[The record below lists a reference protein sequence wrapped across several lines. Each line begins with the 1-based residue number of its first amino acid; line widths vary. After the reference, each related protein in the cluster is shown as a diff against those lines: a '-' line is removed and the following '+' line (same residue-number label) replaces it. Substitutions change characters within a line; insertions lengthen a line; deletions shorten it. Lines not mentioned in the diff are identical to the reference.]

1 VRHAIA
7 DTRDFARWPDDS
19 RRPLTPEGAV
29 RFRSA
34 ARGLRRIVPR
44 VDLVLSSPFTRAWQT
59 AEILEEEAGWPAPE
73 PCEPLEADRSPASAL
88 DALSTLGSGSVA
100 LIGHEPCL
108 SSLASL
114 LAAGDGG
121 TLNLELKKGGV
132 AFLESPG
139 DPAPGRALLRW
150 SVSPKILR
158 ALEQR

>member
-19 RRPLTPEGAV
+19 RRPLTPEGAE

-34 ARGLRRIVPR
+34 ARGLRRIVAQ
-44 VDLVLSSPFTRAWQT
+44 VDVLLSSPYTRAWQT
-59 AEILEEEAGWPAPE
+59 AEILQEEAGWPAPQR
-73 PCEPLEADRSPASAL
+73 CEPLEADRSPASAL
-88 DALSTLGSGSVA
+88 DALSAVGSGSVA
-100 LIGHEPCL
+100 LVGHEPCL

-158 ALEQR
+158 ALEKR